1 MKQLSLGLLALM
13 STCAQRPAPPVPVSV
28 PQGTSVSSAALVG
41 SYAVQSRV
49 PNFKQPVYDRLRYT
63 PRASTLAR
71 GTRAGTCCA
80 TSSAHG
86 GRAGPLLRAGGPA
99 EPSGA
104 GRRDRADRA
113 PAPLGA

>member
-63 PRASTLAR
+63 PRASTLR
-71 GTRAGTCCA
+71 GYEAGTCCA
-80 TSSAHG
+80 TSSRSR
-86 GRAGPLLRAGGPA
+86 RARRAITDCP
-99 EPSGA
+99 
-104 GRRDRADRA
+104 
-113 PAPLGA
+113 